1 MNNIISNIKDL
12 EKETFI
18 NLKNS
23 KAFNTSRAYDSD
35 FTDFVK
41 FCQSHNLEFMPS
53 NPKAVTLYITHLGK
67 KNKFSTIKRRLSTIK
82 LMHKYKGFHID
93 INHPLI
99 KENILGIKKKIG
111 TFQKGKKPLLI
122 NDLYKILDYMNNNLV
137 NKKLQFIRDKA
148 ILTIGFS
155 GGFRRSE
162 LVNIYKS
169 DIEFVEEGMKIRIRK
184 SKTDQLGHGLI
195 KAIPYF
201 KKTKYC
207 PVIAAKEWLSE
218 CNINQKLLF
227 PYSDK
232 LISLIVKKSIQA
244 IGLESS
250 LYSGHSLRS
259 GFATSV
265 ANLGADERSIMQMTG
280 HKSTEMVRRYI
291 KDANLFKNNALNKI
305 NL

>member
-1 MNNIISNIKDL
+1 MNEIISNLKDL

-18 NLKNS
+18 NLTNS
-23 KAFNTSRAYDSD
+23 KTFNTSRAYDSD
-35 FTDFVK
+35 FKDFMK
-41 FCQSHNLEFMPS
+41 FCQSHNLQFMPT
-53 NPKAVTLYITHLGK
+53 NPKAVTLYLTYLGK

-82 LMHKYKGFHID
+82 LMHKYKGFHLD
-93 INHPLI
+93 VNHPLI
-99 KENILGIKKKIG
+99 KENVLGIKKKIG

-122 NDLYKILDYMNNNLV
+122 NNLYKIIDILNYNLI

-169 DIEFVEEGMKIRIRK
+169 DIEFVAEGMKIRLRN
-184 SKTDQLGHGLI
+184 SKTDQLGQGLT

-201 KKTKYC
+201 KKTEYC
-207 PVIAAKEWLSE
+207 PVIAAKEWLSAS
-218 CNINQKLLF
+218 NIDEKLLF

-232 LISLIVKKSIQA
+232 LISLIVKKSIES
-244 IGLESS
+244 IGLDAS

-265 ANLGADERSIMQMTG
+265 ANMGADERSIMQMTG

>member
-1 MNNIISNIKDL
+1 MNEIISNLKDL

-18 NLKNS
+18 NLTNS
-23 KAFNTSRAYDSD
+23 KTFNTSRAYDSD
-35 FTDFVK
+35 FKDFMK
-41 FCQSHNLEFMPS
+41 FCQSHNLQFMPT
-53 NPKAVTLYITHLGK
+53 NPKTVTLYLTYLGK

-82 LMHKYKGFHID
+82 LMHKYKGFHLD
-93 INHPLI
+93 VNHPLI
-99 KENILGIKKKIG
+99 KENVLGIKKKIG

-122 NDLYKILDYMNNNLV
+122 NNLYKIIDILNYNLI

-169 DIEFVEEGMKIRIRK
+169 DIEFVAEGMKIRLRN
-184 SKTDQLGHGLI
+184 SKTDQLGQGLT

-201 KKTKYC
+201 KKTEYC
-207 PVIAAKEWLSE
+207 PVIAAKEWLSAS
-218 CNINQKLLF
+218 NIDEKLLF

-232 LISLIVKKSIQA
+232 LISLIVKKSIES
-244 IGLESS
+244 IGLDAS

-265 ANLGADERSIMQMTG
+265 ANMGADERSIMQMTG